1 MKGMQIN
8 KNIIFL
14 RSTSIKNDSRVLKE
28 VGCLIK
34 HGYNVKV
41 LGWDRDEFL
50 KNNQSINFDNI
61 NIPIQVFRKKAEYG
75 SGIKNL
81 IKLFQFQVWLLYN
94 LWKIR
99 KNIDI
104 IHSCDLDTAL
114 PARLI
119 SKFFKK
125 KMVYDIFDYYIDSHY
140 VPNKMKKIVE
150 NTEINIINKADLTII
165 CTEER
170 RKQIKKARPKKCIV
184 IYNTPKIGR
193 NNIKQKVMKSSNG
206 KLKIVYVGILQ
217 KDRLLKEIGE
227 EIKKYPDFELHI
239 GGFGQLQEYFSEL
252 SEKYGNIFYY
262 GQMKYEDVLNLEED
276 ANVLFATYNPEI
288 SNHKYSAPNK
298 LYEAM
303 ALGKPIIV
311 CKNTGIDELVK
322 NENIG
327 ISISYDAKKF
337 IEVIENLAENKEL
350 QKQWSDNAKK
360 LYNEKYSW
368 KQMEKKLIEE
378 YSLF

>member
-94 LWKIR
+94 LLKIR

-170 RKQIKKARPKKCIV
+170 REQIKKARPKKCIV
-184 IYNTPKIGR
+184 IYNTPKIDR
-193 NNIKQKVMKSSNG
+193 NNIKQKLIKSSND

-217 KDRLLKEIGE
+217 ENRLLKEIGE

-239 GGFGQLQEYFSEL
+239 GGFGQLQKYFSEL

-276 ANVLFATYNPEI
+276 ANLLFATYNPEI

-337 IEVIENLAENKEL
+337 IEVIENLSENKEL
-350 QKQWSDNAKK
+350 QKKLSDNAKR

-368 KQMEKKLIEE
+368 GQMEKKLIEE